1 MAASRNEPDSA
12 SASPERWQ
20 RIKSVLSV
28 ALETD
33 PGERPSYLDWAC
45 ADDLSLRSEIEK
57 LLAIEEQSQRTLL
70 EGPFAAAL
78 DDDTNAR
85 LGQRVGPY
93 RLVEEIGVGGMGEV
107 YRAFRD
113 DDQYKKE
120 VAIKLVRAG
129 QDSRFVIARF
139 KHERQVLA
147 SLDHPNIARLLDGGT
162 TDDGIPYFV
171 MELIEG
177 QPLTKY
183 CDEHRL
189 VITDRLKLFL
199 AVCSAVEYA
208 HQHLIIHR
216 DLKPSNILVTAERT
230 PKLLDF
236 GIAKILDP
244 AASLQSAAAT
254 KSMFRMLTPAY
265 ASPEQIKDE
274 AITTA
279 SDVYSLGVVLYECL
293 TGHPPYS
300 NCAGSPHETSRAVCE
315 VEPEK
320 PSTVVRRTEA
330 RIAHDQTFD
339 ITPISV
345 SATREGTP
353 EKLAKRLR
361 GDLDN
366 IVLMALRKEPQR
378 RYASVEQF
386 AGDVRRHLESLPVTA
401 TGDSLRYRTKKFVA
415 RHTTGVAAAIALF
428 LVVLAGI
435 SATLYE
441 AHRARFNELR
451 AEKRF
456 NDVRTLANSLIFD
469 IHDSI
474 QNLPGST
481 PARKTLL
488 EQAVRYLDSLSKES
502 RGDVSLERELAT
514 AYQRIGLL
522 QGNGLDANL
531 GQTEAAIASL
541 RKSLALF
548 DSVASANPR
557 NITDQLNLAHACRV
571 LSSVLGNTGKPDAR
585 EQVDRALAITAA
597 LLRDNSANQDVLSER
612 AGEFDLLAGFQAD
625 SGDAPGAEDSLRRGL
640 SIAEDRLRADP
651 GSRKAQGAIAVGRV
665 RLGNVLAQ
673 EGLRSQALELNR
685 SGLDLF
691 ESLARDQNDARIRRQ
706 LAVATGF
713 RGMIQI
719 MNGNLGQAL
728 ATFEHSHARLQ
739 PLLTADPENVLYR
752 MDTAGYHADVGNV
765 LTLLGRP
772 KQGLTELDHALQA
785 LEQQRMQDAAYTD
798 IPYWLGQVHI
808 WRGEAFSRL
817 GDNGASL
824 AEYRQG
830 ATSFETVTKQTVGN
844 LTRCDLAASYNKLG
858 GALIA
863 ARNQTE
869 ARAYYVKALS
879 IAEPLALKTP
889 PSVLALYVVADAYAG
904 MGTLAGGSSPVLG
917 AVSSAQPPFSNER
930 CTWFRKSREAWQKI
944 PNPSRISPSS
954 YGTQG
959 FEVGDPELVRKQL
972 RTCEAMS
979 PNLGHAAN

>member
-1 MAASRNEPDSA
+1 ML
-12 SASPERWQ
+12 Q
-20 RIKSVLSV
+20 
-28 ALETD
+28 
-33 PGERPSYLDWAC
+33 
-45 ADDLSLRSEIEK
+45 
-57 LLAIEEQSQRTLL
+57 
-70 EGPFAAAL
+70 GPFAAAL
-78 DDDTNAR
+78 GEDRNRR

-93 RLVEEIGVGGMGEV
+93 QLVEEIGVGGMGEV
-107 YRAFRD
+107 YRAFRA

-129 QDSRFVIARF
+129 QDSSFVIARF

-171 MELIEG
+171 MELIAG

-189 VITDRLKLFL
+189 LTTDRLKLFL
-199 AVCSAVEYA
+199 DVCSAVQYA

-216 DLKPSNILVTAERT
+216 DLKPSNILVTAEGT

-244 AASLQSAAAT
+244 AASVQTAAAT
-254 KSMFRMLTPAY
+254 LSMFRLLTPAY

-293 TGHPPYS
+293 TGHHPYATS
-300 NCAGSPHETSRAVCE
+300 SSLPHETSRAVCE

-320 PSTVVRRTEA
+320 PSTAVRRTEA
-330 RIAHDQTFD
+330 RISDDLTPE
-339 ITPISV
+339 ITPLSV

-378 RYASVEQF
+378 RYHSVEQF
-386 AGDVRRHLESLPVTA
+386 AGDIRRHLDNLPVTA
-401 TGDSLRYRTKKFVA
+401 TGDSLPYRTKKFIA
-415 RHTTGVAAAIALF
+415 RHTTGVAAAMALF

-522 QGNGLDANL
+522 QGNGMDANL
-531 GQTEAAIASL
+531 GQTEAGIASL
-541 RKSLALF
+541 RKSLVLF
-548 DSVASANPR
+548 DAVASANR
-557 NITDQLNLAHACRV
+557 TNLSDQLNLAHVCRV
-571 LSSVLGNTGKPDAR
+571 LSSMLGNSGKPDAKVQI
-585 EQVDRALAITAA
+585 ERALDITAA
-597 LLRDNSANQDVLSER
+597 LFRDNPTHRDVLSER
-612 AGEFDLLAGFQAD
+612 AGEFDLRASFQED
-625 SGDAPGAEDSLRRGL
+625 SGDAAGAADSLRLGL
-640 SIAEDRLRADP
+640 SIAEDLLRAEP

-673 EGLRSQALELNR
+673 EGQRSQALELNR

-691 ESLARDQNDARIRRQ
+691 ESLARDQNDARISRQ

-719 MNGNLGQAL
+719 MNGNLRQAL
-728 ATFEHSHARLQ
+728 ASFERSYARLQ
-739 PLLTADPENVLYR
+739 SLISADPQNVLYR
-752 MDTAGYHADVGNV
+752 MDNAGTHASIGNV

-772 KQGLTELDHALQA
+772 KQGLTELDRARQA
-785 LEQQRMQDAAYTD
+785 FEQQRTLDSSYTD

-817 GDNGASL
+817 GNNGASL
-824 AEYRQG
+824 EEYRKG
-830 ATSFETVTKQTVGN
+830 ATSFETVTKQAVGN
-844 LTRCDLAASYNKLG
+844 LTRCDLAASYNKLA

-863 ARNQTE
+863 ARNDTE
-869 ARAYYVKALS
+869 ARAYYFKALS
-879 IAEPLALKTP
+879 IAEPLAVKTP

-904 MGTLAGGSSPVLG
+904 MGTLAGRSPHPSG
-917 AVSSAQPPFSNER
+917 AVLSQPEFSQEK
-930 CTWFRKSREAWQKI
+930 CSWFRKSTDAWGKI

-979 PNLGHAAN
+979 RNLGHSPN

>member
-1 MAASRNEPDSA
+1 MLL
-12 SASPERWQ
+12 
-20 RIKSVLSV
+20 RIE
-28 ALETD
+28 A
-33 PGERPSYLDWAC
+33 
-45 ADDLSLRSEIEK
+45 
-57 LLAIEEQSQRTLL
+57 QSQAALL
-70 EGPFAAAL
+70 EGLVAADL
-78 DDDTNAR
+78 VDDRNAR

-93 RLVEEIGVGGMGEV
+93 QLVEEIGIGGMGEV

-129 QDSRFVIARF
+129 QNSRFVIARF

-162 TDDGIPYFV
+162 TDDGIPYFL

-177 QPLTKY
+177 QPLTEY
-183 CDEHRL
+183 CDQHKL
-189 VITDRLKLFL
+189 PITERLKLFL
-199 AVCSAVEYA
+199 EVCSAVQYA
-208 HQHLIIHR
+208 HQRLIIHR
-216 DLKPSNILVTAERT
+216 DLKPSNILVTGEGT

-236 GIAKILDP
+236 GIAKILGP
-244 AASLQSAAAT
+244 AASVQTAAAT
-254 KSMFRMLTPAY
+254 VSMFRLLTPAY
-265 ASPEQIKDE
+265 ASPEQIEGE

-293 TGHPPYS
+293 TGLRPCGNKLS
-300 NCAGSPHETSRAVCE
+300 SPHEISRAVCE

-320 PSTVVRRTEA
+320 PSTVVRRAEA
-330 RIAHDQTFD
+330 PIADDQTLE
-339 ITPISV
+339 IPPIAI
-345 SATREGTP
+345 SAVREGTP
-353 EKLAKRLR
+353 ERLAKRLR

-386 AGDVRRHLESLPVTA
+386 AGDIRRHLENLPVTA
-401 TGDSLRYRTKKFVA
+401 TGDSLSYRTTKFIA
-415 RHTTGVAAAIALF
+415 RHKTGVAAAIALF
-428 LVVLAGI
+428 AVVLGGI

-441 AHRARFNELR
+441 AHRARLNELR

-481 PARKTLL
+481 PARKKLL
-488 EQAVRYLDSLSKES
+488 EQAVEYLDSLSKES
-502 RGDVSLERELAT
+502 RGDVSLERELAL

-531 GQTEAAIASL
+531 GQTEAGLASL

-548 DSVASANPR
+548 DSVASR
-557 NITDQLNLAHACRV
+557 NRTNTNDQLNLAHAGRV
-571 LSSVLGNTGKPDAR
+571 LSSLLANSGKPDAKQQI
-585 EQVDRALAITAA
+585 ERALAITAA
-597 LLRDNSANQDVLSER
+597 LLRDNNTNGDVLSER
-612 AGEFDLLAGFQAD
+612 AGELDLLASFQQD
-625 SGDAPGAEDSLRRGL
+625 SGDAAGAADSLRLAL
-640 SIAEDRLRADP
+640 SISEGRLREDP
-651 GSRKAQGAIAVGRV
+651 QSRKLQGAIAVGRV

-673 EGLRSQALELNR
+673 EGLRSQALEVNGA
-685 SGLDLF
+685 GLDLF

-713 RGMIQI
+713 RGMIQL
-719 MNGNLGQAL
+719 MNGNPGQAL
-728 ATFEHSHARLQ
+728 ATFQRSHRRLQ
-739 PLLTADPENVLYR
+739 PLTSADPENVLYR
-752 MDTAGYHADVGNV
+752 MDNAGNQADLGNA

-772 KQGLTELDHALQA
+772 KEGLRELDRALQT
-785 LEQQRMQDAAYTD
+785 LEQQRVLDAAYTD

-808 WRGEAFSRL
+808 WRGEALSRL
-817 GDNGASL
+817 KDNGAAL
-824 AEYRQG
+824 EEYRKG
-830 ATSFETVTKQTVGN
+830 ATSFETVAKGAVGDF
-844 LTRCDLAASYNKLG
+844 TRCDLAASYNKVA
-858 GALIA
+858 GALITA
-863 ARNQTE
+863 TNDTE
-869 ARAYYVKALS
+869 AREYYFKALS
-879 IAEPLALKTP
+879 IAEPLASKTP

-904 MGTLAGGSSPVLG
+904 IGTLAGRSRHVPG
-917 AVSSAQPPFSNER
+917 AASGAQPPFFEEK
-930 CTWFRKSREAWQKI
+930 CTWLQKSAEAWQKI

-972 RTCEAMS
+972 RGCERMS
-979 PNLGHAAN
+979 PDVLPQRP